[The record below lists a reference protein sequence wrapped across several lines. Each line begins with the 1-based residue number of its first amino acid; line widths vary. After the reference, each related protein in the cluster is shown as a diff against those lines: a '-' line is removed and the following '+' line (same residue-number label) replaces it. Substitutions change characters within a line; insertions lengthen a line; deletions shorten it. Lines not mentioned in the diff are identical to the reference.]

1 MEISLLMKKTL
12 LLILSIIVVTSCT
25 PREPLNEEPKNELS
39 TTKQN
44 IESYPKIGITYPVLE
59 GWLWDEYVQGEHQG
73 FEWVYPDGHKINVI
87 DSHFVVTNGLTMDQ
101 AYWFYRGKR
110 LFKVLHD
117 SPDPS
122 GIEKKRILTAKDD
135 QKILQFIGAGTE
147 FENWVSKITYDD
159 GLALSNDLI
168 DEGFN
173 KENKVSIG
181 LLDTEEVNNGRKP
194 IKDWIKTQEIYLETS
209 DNIAY
214 YTLKTLVEGLW
225 QENFDG
231 LSSAIPRSTKILEL
245 SVIEGVAYANFSSEL
260 EEGGG
265 AASNMAKLAQIEST
279 LMQFPDV
286 NGVTVAV
293 EGNTE
298 DILQP

>member
-1 MEISLLMKKTL
+1 MKKTL

-147 FENWVSKITYDD
+147 FENWVSKMRFFSMPL
-159 GLALSNDLI
+159 GS
-168 DEGFN
+168 
-173 KENKVSIG
+173 
-181 LLDTEEVNNGRKP
+181 
-194 IKDWIKTQEIYLETS
+194 
-209 DNIAY
+209 
-214 YTLKTLVEGLW
+214 
-225 QENFDG
+225 G
-231 LSSAIPRSTKILEL
+231 LS
-245 SVIEGVAYANFSSEL
+245 
-260 EEGGG
+260 
-265 AASNMAKLAQIEST
+265 
-279 LMQFPDV
+279 
-286 NGVTVAV
+286 
-293 EGNTE
+293 
-298 DILQP
+298 